1 MLDVVEVLGS
11 ISSVLLL
18 FLYILSFFH
27 LDSSALK
34 WKITLAVI
42 FLMVI
47 LSILN
52 LFPSFVIPRV
62 ICLTVGGAILSYLFF
77 NTTIWQA
84 IFMGV
89 SFEVIAAILE
99 VVMMGILG
107 LLHFDTA
114 LLMTRDNTRMVFIIA
129 SQLLLLSIIVL
140 ARIFSKKQE
149 GGLSFEWLL
158 PLFPCQIL
166 SVFVC

>member
-1 MLDVVEVLGS
+1 
-11 ISSVLLL
+11 
-18 FLYILSFFH
+18 
-27 LDSSALK
+27 
-34 WKITLAVI
+34 
-42 FLMVI
+42 
-47 LSILN
+47 
-52 LFPSFVIPRV
+52 
-62 ICLTVGGAILSYLFF
+62 
-77 NTTIWQA
+77 
-84 IFMGV
+84 MGV

-158 PLFPCQIL
+158 PLFL
-166 SVFVC
+166 ARF